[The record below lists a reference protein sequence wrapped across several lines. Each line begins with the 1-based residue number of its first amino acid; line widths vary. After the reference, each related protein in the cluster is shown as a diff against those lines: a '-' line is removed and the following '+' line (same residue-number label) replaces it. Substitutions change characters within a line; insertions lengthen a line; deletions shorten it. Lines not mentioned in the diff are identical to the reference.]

1 MKMNNN
7 KKKKDGKFAYLDYA
21 ATTPVHP
28 EVVQAMLPYF
38 SDKFGNP
45 SSVHRWGQEARV
57 AVDEARE
64 KMAELLGCEPREIIF
79 TGTTTVS
86 DNLAIQ
92 GLVRALKDKSNHIIT
107 SAIEHHAVLDVVK
120 ALGKEGFKTT
130 FLPVDGHGLVDLEGL
145 EKTIDEETILVS
157 IMYANNE
164 VGTIQ
169 PIKKITAII
178 KQKSKD
184 LGKQIYFHTDATTA
198 VGWLDVN
205 VNDLGVDLMSLGAHK
220 FGGPKGIGLLYL
232 RAGTPLKPMTF
243 GGHHEFNLW
252 SGTEAVPLIVGMAKA
267 MELTNLKAKSLKV
280 KVKSLRDRLI
290 RGILKIPGTKLVGHP
305 EKCLADIASFIV
317 EGVEGEAMLLLLSE
331 KGIAASSGS
340 ACTSGKLRPS
350 HVLLAM
356 GISPEKTHGS
366 IRFSLGLETTEE
378 EINYVLKVF
387 PGIVERLRNFRRG
400 IGGRGGK

>member
-1 MKMNNN
+1 MN
-7 KKKKDGKFAYLDYA
+7 KLVYLDYA
-21 ATTPVHP
+21 ATTPVYP
-28 EVVQAMLPYF
+28 EVVRAMLPYF

-45 SSVHRWGQEARV
+45 SSIHRWGQEARV
-57 AVDEARE
+57 AVDKARE
-64 KMAELLGCEPREIIF
+64 KIAGLLGCEPREIIF
-79 TGTTTVS
+79 TGTTTTS

-92 GLVRALKDKSNHIIT
+92 GVVRALKDRGNHIIT

-120 ALGKEGFKTT
+120 ALEKEGARTT
-130 FLPVDGHGLVDLEGL
+130 FLPVDEHGLIDLESL
-145 EKTIDEETILVS
+145 KKAINEETILVS
-157 IMYANNE
+157 VMYANNE
-164 VGTIQ
+164 VGTTQ
-169 PIKKITAII
+169 PIKEIAAII
-178 KQKSKD
+178 KQKSKN
-184 LGKQIYFHTDATTA
+184 LGTQTYFHTDATAA
-198 VGWLDVN
+198 VGWLDIN
-205 VNDLGVDLMSLGAHK
+205 VNDLRVDLMSLGAHK

-252 SGTEAVPLIVGMAKA
+252 PGTEAVPLIVGMAKA

-290 RGILKIPGTKLVGHP
+290 KGVLKIPGTRLVSHP

-317 EGVEGEAMLLLLSE
+317 QGVEGEAMLLLLSE

-340 ACTSGKLRPS
+340 ACTSGKLKPS

-356 GISPEKTHGS
+356 GIPPEKAHGS

-378 EINYVLKVF
+378 EIDYVLKVF
-387 PGIVERLRNFRRG
+387 PGIVKRLRNVRRG
-400 IGGRGGK
+400 IKI